1 MENSTKISIWKKIL
15 ALVLAF
21 GPGIFAIGYT
31 IGTGSVTSMIV
42 AGSTYGMQLLWVL
55 LLSCVFSGLLMYAYG
70 NFALVTG
77 ETALYAFKKHLKWG
91 KLIAILIILGIS
103 FGQWNSLMGILG
115 ISANII
121 YEIFLIY
128 FPSLEAFKYESV
140 LIIALTV
147 IVVFY
152 GLLMVGKY
160 AFFEKILVI
169 FVTIMGL
176 SFIISLFIVYPLPV
190 EVVKGLIP
198 TIPKVEG
205 GQMMVAAFVGTT
217 MAAATFLSRPLF
229 VKGKGWTIKNRS
241 QQKKDA
247 IIAATLVF
255 FISASVMAVACGAL
269 FHQGQPVTKVL
280 DMVNTL
286 EPVAGKFAL
295 TLFFF
300 GTLSAGLSSI
310 FPCLLIAPI
319 LLADYQSGELDTNSK
334 QFRII
339 TAIASLFAL
348 IVPVYGAN
356 PIQMQILS
364 QVFNVFVLPL
374 VILGIILLINNKNLM
389 TKYKAGIWLNLGL
402 FAALFFSCVI
412 SYNGVVALLD
422 YF

>member
-1 MENSTKISIWKKIL
+1 
-15 ALVLAF
+15 
-21 GPGIFAIGYT
+21 
-31 IGTGSVTSMIV
+31 MIV

-55 LLSCVFSGLLMYAYG
+55 LLSCIFSGLLMYAYG

-115 ISANII
+115 ISANVI

-128 FPSLEAFKYESV
+128 FPNLVDFKYESV
-140 LIIALTV
+140 LIIAITV
-147 IVVFY
+147 IVIFY

-176 SFIISLFIVYPLPV
+176 SFIISLFMVYPLPV
-190 EVVKGLIP
+190 EVVKGLMP

-247 IIAATLVF
+247 IIAASLVF

-269 FHQGQPVTKVL
+269 FHQGKPVTQVL

-319 LLADYQSGELDTNSK
+319 LLADYQSGELDTSSK

-389 TKYKAGIWLNLGL
+389 TKYKAGVWLNLGL

>member
-1 MENSTKISIWKKIL
+1 MDEPANTSIWKKVL

-55 LLSCVFSGLLMYAYG
+55 LLSCIFSGVLMFAYG

-77 ETALYAFKKHLKWG
+77 QTALYAFKNHLKWG
-91 KLIAILIILGIS
+91 KLIAILIIIGIS

-121 YEIFLIY
+121 FEIFLIY
-128 FPSLEAFKYESV
+128 FPDLAGYQYESV
-140 LIIALTV
+140 LIIAIVV

-152 GLLMVGKY
+152 RFLLIGKY

-176 SFIISLFIVYPLPV
+176 SFIISLFMVYPLPI
-190 EVVKGLIP
+190 EVAKGLIP
-198 TIPKVEG
+198 SIPKVEG

-229 VKGKGWTIKNRS
+229 VKGKGWTIKNLG

-247 IIAATLVF
+247 IIAACLVF
-255 FISASVMAVACGAL
+255 LISASVMAVASGAL

-319 LLADYQSGELDTNSK
+319 LVADYQSGELDTSSK
-334 QFRII
+334 QFKII
-339 TAIASLFAL
+339 TAVACMFAL
-348 IVPVYGAN
+348 IVPVFGAN
-356 PIQMQILS
+356 PIEMQILS

-374 VILGIILLINNKNLM
+374 VILGIILLINNKKLM
-389 TKYKAGIWLNLGL
+389 TTYKAGIGLNLGL
-402 FAALFFSCVI
+402 IAALFFSCVI
-412 SYNGVVALLD
+412 SYTGVVALFD

>member
-1 MENSTKISIWKKIL
+1 MH
-15 ALVLAF
+15 
-21 GPGIFAIGYT
+21 
-31 IGTGSVTSMIV
+31 
-42 AGSTYGMQLLWVL
+42 
-55 LLSCVFSGLLMYAYG
+55 AYG

-77 ETALYAFKKHLKWG
+77 ETALFAFKKHLKWG
-91 KLIAILIILGIS
+91 KLIAILIIVGIS

-121 YEIFLIY
+121 FEIFLIY
-128 FPSLEAFKYESV
+128 FPQLAGYQYESI
-140 LIIALTV
+140 LTIA
-147 IVVFY
+147 IVVIIVFY
-152 GLLMVGKY
+152 AFLMVGKY

-176 SFIISLFIVYPLPV
+176 SFIVSLFMVYPLPI
-190 EVVKGLIP
+190 EVAKGLIP
-198 TIPKVEG
+198 SIPKVEG

-229 VKGKGWTIKNRS
+229 VKGKGWTIKNIG

-247 IIAATLVF
+247 IIAACLVF

-339 TAIASLFAL
+339 TAIACIFAL
-348 IVPVYGAN
+348 IVPVFGAN
-356 PIQMQILS
+356 PIEMQILS
-364 QVFNVFVLPL
+364 QVFNGGVLL
-374 VILGIILLINNKNLM
+374 R
-389 TKYKAGIWLNLGL
+389 
-402 FAALFFSCVI
+402 
-412 SYNGVVALLD
+412 
-422 YF
+422 

>member
-1 MENSTKISIWKKIL
+1 MSNSGKLSIWKKIL

-55 LLSCVFSGLLMYAYG
+55 LLSCIFSGLLMYAYG

-115 ISANII
+115 ISANVI

-128 FPSLEAFKYESV
+128 FPNLVDFKYESV
-140 LIIALTV
+140 LIIAITV
-147 IVVFY
+147 IVIFY

-176 SFIISLFIVYPLPV
+176 SFIISLFMVYPLPV

-247 IIAATLVF
+247 IIAASLVF

-269 FHQGQPVTKVL
+269 FHQGKPVTQVL

-319 LLADYQSGELDTNSK
+319 LLADYQSGELDTSSK

-389 TKYKAGIWLNLGL
+389 TKYKAGVWLNLGL